1 MIKLYNQLL
10 TEMTARF
17 SNIRKSD
24 EPNGLSG
31 RSLRTKE
38 EEYDLLKVF
47 SFYCMCTGT
56 ISKLY
61 MFILETN
68 SRCTSSIKERTT
80 IDYFFLVRPCAS

>member
-10 TEMTARF
+10 QEMTARF

-38 EEYDLLKVF
+38 EEYDLLKVN
-47 SFYCMCTGT
+47 SYC
-56 ISKLY
+56 I
-61 MFILETN
+61 
-68 SRCTSSIKERTT
+68 
-80 IDYFFLVRPCAS
+80 